1 MRKIRVLLAG
11 GESWVTFSTHHKGF
25 DRFGAGMYDNGQR
38 FLKDALRS
46 DPSIEYTHMPGHEV
60 SERFPL
66 MMEELNEW
74 DVIIISDIGSN
85 SFLLSNK
92 VFLEGKKEANRL
104 ILLKEWTAHGGGLVM
119 CGGYLSFSGFQ
130 AGAKYFRTPIE
141 EVLPVDIYPFDDR
154 VETPEGTEITI
165 VDPKHPIVKDI
176 KGPWPN
182 FLGYQEAPLKS
193 DAHLIAR
200 SQYGH
205 PLIAIRKYGKGRSL
219 VWMSDIGPHW
229 CPLKFTQWEGYA
241 TFWRNAVHYLANDP
255 Q

>member
-1 MRKIRVLLAG
+1 MRKIRVLLA

-25 DRFGAGMYDNGQR
+25 DRFAAGMYDNGQR
-38 FLKDALRS
+38 FLEAALRS
-46 DPSIEYTHMPGHEV
+46 DPSIEYVHMPGHEV

-66 MMEELNEW
+66 TMEELKKW
-74 DVIIISDIGSN
+74 DVVIISDIGSN

-104 ILLKEWTAHGGGLVM
+104 LLLKEWTANGGALVM

-165 VDPKHPIVKDI
+165 VDPKHPILKDI

-182 FLGYQEAPLKS
+182 FLGYQEALLKS
-193 DAHLIAR
+193 DAHLIAQ

-205 PLIAIRKYGKGRSL
+205 PLIAVRKYGKGRSL

-229 CPLKFTQWEGYA
+229 CPLEFTRWEGYA